1 MERLT
6 DMTVRA
12 LAELT
17 ASSAPAPGGGSISA
31 LAGALGAALTGMV
44 AALSASE
51 RYEAHRTE
59 LSEVSARAEALRR
72 ELLEAVERD
81 TASFAAYMAAL
92 ALPKAT
98 PEEKA
103 RRADAMEAGLRQAA
117 QVPLAAAERMTE
129 IFPLAE
135 TVIRLGNPNAVTDA
149 LVAAAMARS
158 GVLGAVF
165 NVRVNLAGIRDQD
178 FRRETEARLSQL
190 ERAARDGEA
199 AVFRLSAIAAHLN

>member
-1 MERLT
+1 MELSKRLT
-6 DMTVRA
+6 
-12 LAELT
+12 
-17 ASSAPAPGGGSISA
+17 
-31 LAGALGAALTGMV
+31 
-44 AALSASE
+44 
-51 RYEAHRTE
+51 
-59 LSEVSARAEALRR
+59 
-72 ELLEAVERD
+72 AV
-81 TASFAAYMAAL
+81 ASFVEQGAVLADIGTDHAYLTIAL
-92 ALPKAT
+92 VRRGGI
-98 PEEKA
+98 

-129 IFPLAE
+129 ILPLAE